1 MRSLLALGLIA
12 FVMYAC
18 QIGDDKDKDTPR
30 QGPANTA
37 QQAPAKPAQTKQ
49 DVFNEL
55 LLLEKNLTQAVLD
68 GDISFLAKNMTE
80 DFVLTG
86 VDGKVQDKN
95 EALAD
100 IKKERTVK
108 TFVISDAE
116 VLSFSEDSA
125 VFQYT
130 QNITLKN
137 GASGKARITDTFV
150 KRDGEWLVKAEQQTM
165 MRK

>member
-12 FVMYAC
+12 FAMYAC
-18 QIGDDKDKDTPR
+18 KFGDDNDRRSP
-30 QGPANTA
+30 QQPPANTA
-37 QQAPAKPAQTKQ
+37 QAPVKQAPTKQ

-55 LLLEKNLTQAVLD
+55 LLFEKDLTQAVLN
-68 GDISFLAKNMTE
+68 GDISFLSKNMTE

-95 EALAD
+95 EVLAD

-108 TFVISDAE
+108 SFVISDAE
-116 VLSFSEDSA
+116 VLSFSEESA

-150 KRDGEWLVKAEQQTM
+150 KRNGEWMVKAEQQTM

>member
-12 FVMYAC
+12 AVMYAC
-18 QIGDDKDKDTPR
+18 QLGEDKERPA
-30 QGPANTA
+30 GPPPANTA
-37 QQAPAKPAQTKQ
+37 QAPAKAAPSKQ

-95 EALAD
+95 EALAN

-108 TFVISDAE
+108 TFVITDAE
-116 VLSFSEDSA
+116 LLSFSEDSA

-130 QNITLKN
+130 QKITLKN
-137 GASGKARITDTFV
+137 GASGSARITDTFV
-150 KRDGEWLVKAEQQTM
+150 KRDGEWLVKSEQQTM

>member
-18 QIGDDKDKDTPR
+18 QIGDDKDATKQP
-30 QGPANTA
+30 PAANA
-37 QQAPAKPAQTKQ
+37 AQAPAKPVQSKQ

-86 VDGKVQDKN
+86 VDGKVQSKN

-100 IKKERTVK
+100 IKRERTVK

-150 KRDGEWLVKAEQQTM
+150 KRDGDWLVKSEQQTM

>member
-18 QIGDDKDKDTPR
+18 QLGDDKETAK
-30 QGPANTA
+30 QGPANVA
-37 QQAPAKPAQTKQ
+37 QAPAKAPQTKQ

-95 EALAD
+95 GALAD

-150 KRDGEWLVKAEQQTM
+150 KRNGDWLVKSEQQTM

>member
-18 QIGDDKDKDTPR
+18 QIGDDKDSTKQPP
-30 QGPANTA
+30 PANA
-37 QQAPAKPAQTKQ
+37 AQAPEKPVQSKQ

-108 TFVISDAE
+108 SFVISDAE

-137 GASGKARITDTFV
+137 GASGKARVTDTFV
-150 KRDGEWLVKAEQQTM
+150 KRNGDWLVKSEQQTM